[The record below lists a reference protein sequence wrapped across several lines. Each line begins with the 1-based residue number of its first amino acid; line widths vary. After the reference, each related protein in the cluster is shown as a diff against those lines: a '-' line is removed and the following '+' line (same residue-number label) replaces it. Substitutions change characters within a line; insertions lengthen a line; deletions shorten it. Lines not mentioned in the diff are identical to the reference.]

1 MDFFNWLFSLNI
13 AQCWMLLIS
22 VILGI
27 LCLMAGLANLTK
39 DTIDSHFDRF
49 TVLYII
55 LFLTLVVP
63 SILLLLYKYGETIFL
78 SVIIIGAIIVCIYA
92 NNVGP
97 RYYRLNRITYGT
109 GNTSIFSRYWRRRQL
124 RMRRRD
130 ALRKAKSFVSP
141 YRSIFGKLVVSNK
154 YCKVIFTEEKEYY
167 KFFCMSKE
175 FNSKKEL
182 PFFEAHSMGK
192 NIWIEEFFNSLCFNF
207 SYNTKLENL
216 RNVFQ
221 GEQFMVDDTNYDISK
236 PEQAGTS
243 SQKQGENPI
252 GEMLEMININS
263 ATEAELTALPGINII
278 MAKKIIKQRDYKG
291 DFKSVNDFMSFVKLK
306 PHFEQKLRQM
316 ITVKPIEKNIV
327 EKGERILDIDE

>member
-1 MDFFNWLFSLNI
+1 MF
-13 AQCWMLLIS
+13 LLM
-22 VILGI
+22 GF
-27 LCLMAGLANLTK
+27 LANLTK

-55 LFLTLVVP
+55 LFLTLILP
-63 SILLLLYKYGETIFL
+63 AALLLLYKHSPTVFYG
-78 SVIIIGAIIVCIYA
+78 VISIGVIAIVLYA
-92 NNVGP
+92 GNAGP
-97 RYYRLNRITYGT
+97 RYYRLGRVTYGS
-109 GNTSIFSRYWRRRQL
+109 GNTSMFSRYWRRRQL

-141 YRSIFGKLVVSNK
+141 YKSIFGKLILSNK
-154 YCKVIFTEEKEYY
+154 YCKVIFTEEKEFY

-182 PFFEAHSMGK
+182 PFFEARSTQK

-221 GEQFMVDDTNYDISK
+221 GEQFMVDDTNYDVSK
-236 PEQAGTS
+236 PQQAYATNNTS
-243 SQKQGENPI
+243 SQNQGENPI

-291 DFKSVNDFMSFVKLK
+291 DFKSVNDFMSFIKLK
-306 PHFEQKLRQM
+306 PHFERKLRQM
-316 ITVKPIEKNIV
+316 ITVKPIEKNII